1 MAGIVA
7 DAVAGH
13 LLATVFFE
21 VFGPWPAWWP
31 AWPRGG
37 RMTDEHRERT
47 LAEAARELEL
57 PERTLRRYLERFKPW
72 LQVRTRGRARLLDAD
87 AVAVLRLV
95 REHLV
100 AGKSTEEVAAILAE
114 RRGRVID
121 ASSAEPAPATLAR
134 ADFEH
139 QALEVRRLREG
150 VGLLL
155 EHLESERAD
164 RARLLELVKHQAEEL
179 AALRQQ
185 VGQVAEAVAHLEG
198 PPETPQGPLHAL
210 RRILGLAGK
219 KSPQYEPPFEREGSI
234 KG

>member
-1 MAGIVA
+1 MSPEAGHPLALLNLEAIRERGFVVVPSEELEHLQAVA
-7 DAVAGH
+7 DVVAH
-13 LLATVFFE
+13 L
-21 VFGPWPAWWP
+21 
-31 AWPRGG
+31 
-37 RMTDEHRERT
+37 
-47 LAEAARELEL
+47 
-57 PERTLRRYLERFKPW
+57 
-72 LQVRTRGRARLLDAD
+72 
-87 AVAVLRLV
+87 LRLV

-100 AGKSTEEVAAILAE
+100 AGKSASEVERLLVE

>member
-1 MAGIVA
+1 VAGIVA

-13 LLATVFFE
+13 LLATVFF
-21 VFGPWPAWWP
+21 GAPWPWPAWWP

-47 LAEAARELEL
+47 LAEAARELAL
-57 PERTLRRYLERFKPW
+57 PERTLRRYLDRFKPW
-72 LQVRTRGRARLLDAD
+72 IQARTRGRTRLLDAD
-87 AVAVLRLV
+87 ALDVLRLV

-100 AGKSTEEVAAILAE
+100 AGRSASEVERLLVE

-121 ASSAEPAPATLAR
+121 ASGAEPAQATLAR

-164 RARLLELVKHQAEEL
+164 RARLLDLVEHQAEEL
-179 AALRQQ
+179 AALRQ
-185 VGQVAEAVAHLEG
+185 VVAQMAEDLLQGRQEE
-198 PPETPQGPLHAL
+198 PPETPQGPFHAL
-210 RRILGLAGK
+210 RRILGFIGV
-219 KSPQYEPPFEREGSI
+219 REDR
-234 KG
+234 

>member
-1 MAGIVA
+1 MNESR
-7 DAVAGH
+7 D
-13 LLATVFFE
+13 
-21 VFGPWPAWWP
+21 
-31 AWPRGG
+31 
-37 RMTDEHRERT
+37 RT
-47 LAEAARELEL
+47 LAEAARELAL

-114 RRGRVID
+114 RRGRVVD

-164 RARLLELVKHQAEEL
+164 RARLLELVEHQAEEL

-198 PPETPQGPLHAL
+198 PPETPRGPLHAL
-210 RRILGLAGK
+210 RRILGLAGE
-219 KSPQYEPPFEREGSI
+219 KSPQYEPPFERGGKL

>member
-1 MAGIVA
+1 VAGIVA

-47 LAEAARELEL
+47 LAEAARELAL
-57 PERTLRRYLERFKPW
+57 PERTLRRYL
-72 LQVRTRGRARLLDAD
+72 D
-87 AVAVLRLV
+87 VLRLV

-100 AGKSTEEVAAILAE
+100 AGRSASEVERLLVE

-121 ASSAEPAPATLAR
+121 ASGAEPAQATLAR

-164 RARLLELVKHQAEEL
+164 RARLLDLVEHQAEEL
-179 AALRQQ
+179 AALRQ
-185 VGQVAEAVAHLEG
+185 VVAQVAEDLLQGRQEE
-198 PPETPQGPLHAL
+198 PPETPQGPFHAL
-210 RRILGLAGK
+210 RRILGFIGLL
-219 KSPQYEPPFEREGSI
+219 EPR
-234 KG
+234 

>member
-1 MAGIVA
+1 
-7 DAVAGH
+7 
-13 LLATVFFE
+13 
-21 VFGPWPAWWP
+21 
-31 AWPRGG
+31 
-37 RMTDEHRERT
+37 MTDEHRERT

-100 AGKSTEEVAAILAE
+100 AGKSASEVERLLVE

-121 ASSAEPAPATLAR
+121 ASSAEPEQATLAR

-164 RARLLELVKHQAEEL
+164 RARLLDLVEHQAEEL
-179 AALRQQ
+179 AALRQE
-185 VGQVAEAVAHLEG
+185 VGQVAKALLHLEERREG
-198 PPETPQGPLHAL
+198 PPETLESAPEAPQGPFHAL
-210 RRILGLAGK
+210 RRILGFIGFGLFVPFREEGVEKQLKKTHRAE
-219 KSPQYEPPFEREGSI
+219 KSPP
-234 KG
+234 